1 MSERKPSDTTED
13 PTADGEPGPLPP
25 PPGNRGAQ
33 KSGSRTTGDDPPAD
47 DPPTDADDASETTAA
62 KPAAKPAA
70 AAKKTPAKKSAPRS
84 KPAEKSAE
92 KSAGTPPAATQRPMT
107 AADYARTVSG
117 DPASTSVFPRVT
129 DDGAVREPATAQQP
143 TVTVPADTEPVTRQ
157 ARLSLVHIDPW
168 STTQLAFVVSTALM
182 IVAIVAV
189 TAFWLVLNVTGVWDN
204 LNDTVNSV
212 LSSED
217 GTFDVADYLGFGRVI
232 GLTIVLSLI
241 NVVLMTALAAI
252 GARLYNAATHLVGGV
267 QVTFRD
273 RG

>member
-13 PTADGEPGPLPP
+13 PTADGEPGPLPA
-25 PPGNRGAQ
+25 PPGSAAT
-33 KSGSRTTGDDPPAD
+33 KPSSASGDEPPAD
-47 DPPTDADDASETTAA
+47 DPPIDGDDASEATAA

-241 NVVLMTALAAI
+241 NIVLMTALAAI